1 MSDINVF
8 ASLRLSL
15 PLYLFVQS
23 LKKNML
29 FFRLHLWKFVF
40 NCPGQLNLMVAL
52 SLSHSVAQ
60 SVSERRFD
68 FSVFRAQQ
76 PGSSGIKNL
85 QSRDFRDGI
94 LQNPGIPG
102 FFGTGLA

>member
-1 MSDINVF
+1 MSDINVV
-8 ASLRLSL
+8 ASIRLSL

-60 SVSERRFD
+60 SVSE
-68 FSVFRAQQ
+68 
-76 PGSSGIKNL
+76 
-85 QSRDFRDGI
+85 
-94 LQNPGIPG
+94 
-102 FFGTGLA
+102 